1 MSASSATINQLTS
14 PRPVDDRIEIPT
26 SWRIGQAILTVL
38 VVALAVYYYTIGW
51 KSSPG
56 EAEANTRSVFD
67 GFGFLVLLGFI
78 WLTTPT
84 AAVIALATFQEALR
98 RRWMTA
104 LLAFGLIMLA
114 LSSFFTWMQPG
125 EEQKFLR
132 DFGMGF
138 IIILT
143 ILMAIFLGV
152 ALVPPEIERRTI
164 FTILSKPVTRQEF
177 LIGKFLGLCW
187 TLFVN
192 LALMGLMFLLSY
204 AIFKIRIEK
213 GFASAMA
220 ATDGHPGLVFDVA
233 NIARALLLHMGQLM
247 VLSALALMLS
257 LVVTSITAIVFCF
270 VAYFGGQASSY
281 WEHLSGGE
289 KDVHGQEVEH
299 LKGPVQGIVKAVYFV
314 LPRLDRFD
322 VRERL
327 VNDMPVAFN
336 YMWKA
341 FGAGLTY
348 VAVLLTIAYLI
359 FSDRE
364 F

>member
-1 MSASSATINQLTS
+1 M
-14 PRPVDDRIEIPT
+14 R
-26 SWRIGQAILTVL
+26 WRIGQAFLSLMVI
-38 VVALAVYYYTIGW
+38 ALAAYYYTKGW
-51 KSSPG
+51 ISPAG
-56 EAEANTRSVFD
+56 EAEANTRTVFD
-67 GFGFLVLLGFI
+67 GVGFVVLLGLI

-84 AAVIALATFQEALR
+84 AGVIALTTFQEALR

-104 LLAFGLIMLA
+104 LLAFGLVIIG

-164 FTILSKPVTRQEF
+164 FTILSKPVTRLEF

-192 LALMGLMFLLSY
+192 LALMGIMFLISY

-213 GFASAMA
+213 GYAEA
-220 ATDGHPGLVFDVA
+220 AAVSMGHPGLWFDIA
-233 NIARALLLHMGQLM
+233 NLARALLLHMGQLA

-289 KDVHGQEVEH
+289 KDAHGGDTAH
-299 LKGPVQGIVKAVYFV
+299 ISGPVQGIVKAVYFV

-327 VNDMPVAFN
+327 VNDMPIAFN

-348 VAVLLTIAYLI
+348 VAVLLAIAYLV